1 MALLKGFSAF
11 VSNVMEAVKGR
22 LERSDEQRLKRLL
35 ERIGKK
41 NKVIASG
48 LVRALKEGG
57 ASKEELK
64 KVLILLERADHRI
77 MNDAEPFMASE
88 EREFKEI
95 LEKATLPPNVFYKIK
110 FGLDEMV
117 KYEIVDLLARE
128 ISKTPL
134 DIEEKVIGVEK
145 DFEGMQAQPK
155 EEQRKDKRMLNP

>member
-11 VSNVMEAVKGR
+11 IESVMGAVKGR
-22 LERSDEQRLKRLL
+22 LEPAEEQRLKRLL
-35 ERIGKK
+35 ERIGRK

-57 ASKEELK
+57 ASKEDLK

-77 MNDAEPFMASE
+77 MNDAEPFMANE

-117 KYEIVDLLARE
+117 KYEIVDLLAKE
-128 ISKTPL
+128 VSGISMEA
-134 DIEEKVIGVEK
+134 EEKVVSLGKETEVERT
-145 DFEGMQAQPK
+145 QAK
-155 EEQRKDKRMLNP
+155 EEEKKDRKTINP